1 MTRENGEGKMES
13 NLKSIPFSPVQSL
26 VYFDERRDW
35 AISVLQRRRGNKIK
49 KKNVRYSNIYFYY
62 FLIILRVERQ

>member
-49 KKNVRYSNIYFYY
+49 KKKCTLLEYILLLFPHNITS
-62 FLIILRVERQ
+62 